1 MAEIVQQLAR
11 RDTSAV
17 VSTLLGSRQQASV
30 RRVWAGL
37 AADSGDTGAELLLLL
52 LETLTFDT
60 IRRAPEDAEEAAVR
74 VVAALATFLECR
86 KLEAA
91 VRARFTEVFT
101 KLVLALSVAEDGA
114 GSRDLALWSLAALRN
129 MFSSLGS
136 VVVAR

>member
-11 RDTSAV
+11 RDTGAV
-17 VSTLLGSRQQASV
+17 VSTLLGSSQQASV

-60 IRRAPEDAEEAAVR
+60 IRRAPGDAEEAAVR
-74 VVAALATFLECR
+74 VVTALATFLECR

-114 GSRDLALWSLAALRN
+114 GSRDLAVWSLAALRN